1 MQAAMAEPVLLVD
14 REGPVV
20 TVTLNRPSTKNALN
34 TELVAALCTTL
45 PDVVRDRTVRAVV
58 LTGAGGAF
66 CSGAD
71 LKSGMTGSE
80 TAALDK
86 RIDEMHSIIR
96 LMIGAR
102 QPFIAAVDGAAVG
115 FGCDLALACDL
126 RVLSTR
132 AYLQEIFV
140 KIGLMPD
147 GGGTFCPSPAWGSAV
162 PSSIHGH
169 SHRRRLGAR
178 SGSPANRV
186 VDVTE
191 LEGTAA
197 GSPPSWQS
205 APLSRRTQARRA
217 GGRGRRRRRGV
228 SPERRPINSSFSR
241 ARISWRASWRGPF
254 KAGSDVQGGIGAQSR
269 PARPHRSRGKP
280 PDPAP
285 PRKAWRGLASL
296 AELTTL
302 ALVRHR

>member
-1 MQAAMAEPVLLVD
+1 MAEPVLLVD
-14 REGPVV
+14 RIGPVT

-58 LTGAGGAF
+58 LTGAGGSF

-96 LMIGAR
+96 LMAEAP
-102 QPFIAAVDGAAVG
+102 QPFVAAVDGPAVG

-147 GGGTFCPSPAWGSAV
+147 GGGTFWV
-162 PSSIHGH
+162 P
-169 SHRRRLGAR
+169 RLVGLGRALEYLMLGTRIDANMAR
-178 SGSPANRV
+178 DVGLANRV
-186 VDVTE
+186 VDVHE

-197 GSPPSWQS
+197 ELAAKLAKGPPLALERIKRAVREGASGGVID
-205 APLSRRTQARRA
+205 ALAR
-217 GGRGRRRRRGV
+217 
-228 SPERRPINSSFSR
+228 EKTN
-241 ARISWRASWRGPF
+241 
-254 KAGSDVQGGIGAQSR
+254 QL
-269 PARPHRSRGKP
+269 HL
-280 PDPAP
+280 
-285 PRKAWRGLASL
+285 LASQDL
-296 AELTTL
+296 LEGVMAWAQRREPTFKGE
-302 ALVRHR
+302 

>member
-1 MQAAMAEPVLLVD
+1 MAEPVLLVD
-14 REGPVV
+14 RDGPVV

-34 TELVAALCTTL
+34 TELVTALGATL

-80 TAALDK
+80 TASLDK

-96 LMIGAR
+96 IMVGAR
-102 QPFIAAVDGAAVG
+102 QPFVAAVDGAAVG

-147 GGGTFCPSPAWGSAV
+147 GGGTFWVS
-162 PSSIHGH
+162 
-169 SHRRRLGAR
+169 RLVGIGRALEYLMLGTRIDATLAR
-178 SGSPANRV
+178 EVGLANRV

-191 LEGTAA
+191 LEGAA
-197 GSPPSWQS
+197 AALAGQLAKGPPL
-205 APLSRRTQARRA
+205 ALERIKRA
-217 GGRGRRRRRGV
+217 VREG
-228 SPERRPINSSFSR
+228 
-241 ARISWRASWRGPF
+241 AS
-254 KAGSDVQGGIGAQSR
+254 GGIDEAL
-269 PARPHRSRGKP
+269 AREKSNQLEL
-280 PDPAP
+280 
-285 PRKAWRGLASL
+285 LASQDML
-296 AELTTL
+296 EGVMAWAQKREPTFKGE
-302 ALVRHR
+302 